1 MKRILSLLL
10 ALVLFM
16 GSAVPAFA
24 AESESAV
31 TPRYTYIARMSAAL
45 EISSLGVAN
54 CGGSCYVPGADTV
67 KFTCKLQRYE
77 DSSWTTVK
85 TWTDTDAPTCGL
97 SKYYAVSS
105 GYTYRVRTTCS
116 VYNASGVL
124 VESGTCYSH
133 QVEY

>member
-1 MKRILSLLL
+1 MKRFFSLIL
-10 ALVLFM
+10 ALVLIL

-31 TPRYTYIARMSAAL
+31 TPRYTYIASISAAL

-54 CGGSCYVPGADTV
+54 CGGSCFVPEADTV

-77 DSSWTTVK
+77 DSSWTTIK

-97 SKYYAVSS
+97 SKYYAVHS

-124 VESGTCYSH
+124 VESGTCYSN

>member
-1 MKRILSLLL
+1 MRRILSFAL
-10 ALVLFM
+10 ALILIM
-16 GSAVPAFA
+16 GTAIPAFA
-24 AESESAV
+24 VENESAV
-31 TPRYTYIARMSAAL
+31 TPRYTYIARMSAVL
-45 EISSLGVAN
+45 EISRLGVAN
-54 CGGSCYVPGADTV
+54 CGGSCYVPDADTV

-77 DSSWTTVK
+77 GSSWTTVK

-124 VESGTCYSH
+124 VESGTCYSN
-133 QVEY
+133 QVVY